1 MTFSG
6 PPHVHP
12 LGDLRAVVGKEFS
25 VVCPASGYPIDK
37 ITWTKGKKWLS
48 ADLMK
53 KVNYKPTPKRGT
65 KLGKNKCIVSNIWT
79 LCSVYLL
86 FSCAQMSPTYDL
98 EKTLGFEPILYVRAS
113 LCIFLDTT
121 LRNCVRYKP
130 CLLGNRFYGMM
141 LENNEEKRGLGT
153 N

>member
-1 MTFSG
+1 
-6 PPHVHP
+6 
-12 LGDLRAVVGKEFS
+12 
-25 VVCPASGYPIDK
+25 
-37 ITWTKGKKWLS
+37 
-48 ADLMK
+48 MK
-53 KVNYKPTPKRGT
+53 KVNYKPTLKRRT
-65 KLGKNKCIVSNIWT
+65 KLGENKSLVSNIWT
-79 LCSVYLL
+79 LYLL

-98 EKTLGFEPILYVRAS
+98 EKTLGIEPILYVRAS

-141 LENNEEKRGLGT
+141 LENNEEKRGLDT